1 MLVQSE
7 EESNIVIRIRRIG
20 MKRMLLMS
28 LLSFAVAFSFA
39 GCGKQVKR
47 VETDTTIDLSGRWND
62 TDSRLVSEEMVQD
75 AMNRPWHDDFRS
87 RSADKNPVVIVG
99 TVRNRST
106 EHINTQT
113 FTKDLERALINSGE
127 ADFVASRVERQEIR
141 EERKDQ
147 AVYASEETAKE
158 HGRELGADYMLQG
171 SINSI
176 EDKEGRKKVVFYQVN
191 LELIDLETN
200 RKVWIGEKKIK
211 KYVKRSAFGL

>member
-1 MLVQSE
+1 MS
-7 EESNIVIRIRRIG
+7 IRRIG
-20 MKRMLLMS
+20 MKRILIIAVVGLA
-28 LLSFAVAFSFA
+28 FAFA

-62 TDSRLVSEEMVQD
+62 TDSRLVSEEMIQD
-75 AMNRPWHDDFRS
+75 AMNRPWHDDFTS
-87 RSADKNPVVIVG
+87 RRGGKNPVVIVG

-113 FTKDLERALINSGE
+113 FTKDLERSLINSGE

-176 EDKEGRKKVVFYQVN
+176 EDKEGGKKVVFYQVN

>member
-7 EESNIVIRIRRIG
+7 EESNIVIRIRRIV
-20 MKRMLLMS
+20 MKRILITTLLCVV
-28 LLSFAVAFSFA
+28 VAFSFT

-62 TDSRLVSEEMVQD
+62 TDSRLVSEEMIQD
-75 AMNRPWHDDFRS
+75 AMNRPWHDDFSS
-87 RSADKNPVVIVG
+87 RSGGKKPVVIVG

-147 AVYASEETAKE
+147 AVYSSEETAKE

-176 EDKEGRKKVVFYQVN
+176 EDKEGGKKVVFYQVD

-200 RKVWIGEKKIK
+200 RKVWIGDKKIK
-211 KYVKRSAFGL
+211 KYVKKSAFGL